1 MVQEWYI
8 NKGRAPAWD
17 FKKNNMVYLNTQ
29 NIKT

>member
-8 NKGRAPAWD
+8 NKKQAPAQD
-17 FKKNNMVYLNTQ
+17 FKENNMVYLNTQ

>member
-8 NKGRAPAWD
+8 NKRQAPIWD
-17 FKKNNMVYLNTQ
+17 FKEGDMVYLNTQ